1 MATEATNPPETTG
14 FDPQW
19 VKVLRARID
28 AAEKERVRLR
38 SALETANEAR
48 ARSLDS
54 LQALRRQSVERRA
67 ALEAEIARL
76 RDEMDEAN
84 DDRARLRAAR
94 QAWLEERKEF
104 QRTIDEMQAALDRL
118 RGEFVRGSRLTR
130 PFRALKSRLAK

>member
-1 MATEATNPPETTG
+1 MATEATNAPDATK

-38 SALETANEAR
+38 DALESANEAR

-54 LQALRRQSVERRA
+54 LQALRSESVERRA

-76 RDEMDEAN
+76 RDELDEAN

-104 QRTIDEMQAALDRL
+104 QRTIDEMQEALDRL
-118 RGEFVRGSRLTR
+118 RGELSRGSRLAR
-130 PFRALKSRLAK
+130 PFRAVKS